1 MTYTVEIRPAAA
13 RQLKKLTRVVQAQV
27 IQQLEELE
35 LDPRPPDVKK
45 LSGKNNL
52 YRVRVG
58 EYRIVY
64 EIQDAVLLVLVLAVG
79 HRREIYRDLS

>member
-52 YRVRVG
+52 YRVMGCIGKSWMQILVF
-58 EYRIVY
+58 
-64 EIQDAVLLVLVLAVG
+64 LLF
-79 HRREIYRDLS
+79 

>member
-13 RQLKKLTRVVQAQV
+13 RQIKKLTTVVQEQV

-58 EYRIVY
+58 EGAIAFLRGK
-64 EIQDAVLLVLVLAVG
+64 Q
-79 HRREIYRDLS
+79 HKKRDQASYLPHTFVI

>member
-1 MTYTVEIRPAAA
+1 MTYTVAIRPAAA
-13 RQLKKLTRVVQAQV
+13 RQIKKLTTVVQEQV

-35 LDPRPPDVKK
+35 LDPRPPGMKK

-58 EYRIVY
+58 EYRIIY
-64 EIQDAVLLVLVLAVG
+64 EIREAVLLVLVVAVG

>member
-13 RQLKKLTRVVQAQV
+13 RQIKKLTRIVQEQV
-27 IQQLEELE
+27 FQQLEELE
-35 LDPRPPDVKK
+35 LEPRPLGVTK
-45 LSGKNNL
+45 LSAKNNL
-52 YRVRVG
+52 YRVKVG

-64 EIQDAVLLVLVLAVG
+64 EIRDAVLLILVVAVG